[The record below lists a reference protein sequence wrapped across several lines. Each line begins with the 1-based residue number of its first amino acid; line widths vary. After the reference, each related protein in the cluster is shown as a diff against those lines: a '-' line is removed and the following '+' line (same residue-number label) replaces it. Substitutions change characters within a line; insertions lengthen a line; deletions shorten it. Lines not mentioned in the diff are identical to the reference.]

1 MNSRSIL
8 INALK
13 RSGKQRGLRIV
24 KQNNNLCDGHI
35 KKADHN
41 LIVMTDLSRLG
52 HDDWVVVTAY
62 YAMYQSALSLLAKI
76 GMDTKDHVS
85 TVAILDYF
93 FGEHISNEYIEKFN
107 QIKEKK
113 DRVEAITIQEKY
125 IDYMWRAKR
134 ARETIQ
140 YGVSI
145 SYEETDEIM
154 QHTRDFVSKIKIV
167 VNELDDKLIEVI
179 NGQKDE
185 LRKIA
190 AGGQL

>member
-1 MNSRSIL
+1 
-8 INALK
+8 
-13 RSGKQRGLRIV
+13 
-24 KQNNNLCDGHI
+24 
-35 KKADHN
+35 
-41 LIVMTDLSRLG
+41 RLG